1 MISELT
7 QAMIVNGV
15 VLAAVLEADLGRAR
29 KIGRM
34 RILRPVL
41 TAAAI
46 IPLFVQRP
54 VTSGTG
60 LAVELAAAV
69 AGALGGLA
77 AIGLMGVYRSPETG
91 KPVSR
96 ATTPYAALWIIVV
109 GARAA
114 FSYGSV
120 HWFNAQLTHWC
131 IAHQVTF
138 AAITDGLIFMAL
150 AMVLVRTGGLAF
162 RASRVCATSSREAL
176 VTSSRG

>member
-7 QAMIVNGV
+7 QAMIINGV
-15 VLAAVLEADLGRAR
+15 VLAAVLEADLGPAR
-29 KIGRM
+29 KIGPI

-41 TAAAI
+41 TAALI
-46 IPLFVQRP
+46 VPLFVDRP
-54 VTSGTG
+54 VTHGTG
-60 LAVELAAAV
+60 LVIELAAAV
-69 AGALGGLA
+69 AGALLGLA
-77 AIGLMGVYRSPETG
+77 AISLMGVYRSPKTG

-96 ATTPYAALWIIVV
+96 ATTPYAALWVIVV
-109 GARAA
+109 AARAA

-131 IAHQVTF
+131 IAHQVTI

-162 RASRVCATSSREAL
+162 RASRLPSPTGSRDAL
-176 VTSSRG
+176 VAS